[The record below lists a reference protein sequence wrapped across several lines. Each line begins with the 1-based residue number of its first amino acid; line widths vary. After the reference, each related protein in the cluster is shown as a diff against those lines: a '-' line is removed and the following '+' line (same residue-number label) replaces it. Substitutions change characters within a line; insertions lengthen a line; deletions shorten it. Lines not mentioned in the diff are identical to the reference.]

1 MNADRR
7 TSLGATGRPRLGTHM
22 NTEPEPQGS
31 HVRKSG
37 DGGRVLEFKRKLSAT
52 KRVAPITDPVRHFE
66 AEEDRRRMQQNL
78 AAALIIVFLIASGI
92 WLIDHLR
99 VSARI
104 AACVEAGHHNCV
116 PLDLERAPGR

>member
-1 MNADRR
+1 
-7 TSLGATGRPRLGTHM
+7 M

>member
-1 MNADRR
+1 
-7 TSLGATGRPRLGTHM
+7 M
-22 NTEPEPQGS
+22 NTEAKPQGS
-31 HVRKSG
+31 R
-37 DGGRVLEFKRKLSAT
+37 GRVLEFKRKLS
-52 KRVAPITDPVRHFE
+52 KRDAPITDPVRHFE

-99 VSARI
+99 ASARI
-104 AACVEAGHHNCV
+104 AACLEAGHHNCV

>member
-1 MNADRR
+1 MYTEAKPQRSRR
-7 TSLGATGRPRLGTHM
+7 A
-22 NTEPEPQGS
+22 
-31 HVRKSG
+31 KSG
-37 DGGRVLEFKRKLSAT
+37 DGGRVLEFKRKLSAI
-52 KRVAPITDPVRHFE
+52 KKDVPITDPLRHFD

-104 AACVEAGHHNCV
+104 AACVEAGHYNCV

>member
-1 MNADRR
+1 MAA
-7 TSLGATGRPRLGTHM
+7 SFLGAEAVQDGRHM
-22 NTEPEPQGS
+22 NTEVKPQGS
-31 HVRKSG
+31 RRAQPG
-37 DGGRVLEFKRKLSAT
+37 DGGRVLEFKRKLSAI
-52 KRVAPITDPVRHFE
+52 KKDVPITDPVRHFE

-104 AACVEAGHHNCV
+104 AACVEAGHHNCM
-116 PLDLERAPGR
+116 PLNLERVPGR